1 MNPLAY
7 KLAEEF
13 KKALV
18 DDQIYSAINVTNY
31 ESLYLSK
38 FFFSLTRTFFFNN
51 FIRFEP
57 QSSITFISG
66 YIGPYFHESYDNF
79 HSSNF
84 PYGI

>member
-38 FFFSLTRTFFFNN
+38 FFFSLTRTFFKIILYALNHN
-51 FIRFEP
+51 
-57 QSSITFISG
+57 
-66 YIGPYFHESYDNF
+66 HL
-79 HSSNF
+79 
-84 PYGI
+84 